1 MINYVSNLP
10 ADLRSGGFSAMNFA
24 AWSALSRSHSVH
36 YAGPVDPSVSLPRKA
51 LSKLLRL
58 SGGRGDFFFY
68 SRPRLEAIAREADK
82 RCVPEAALD
91 FFHGFTPW
99 ILTRPA
105 RPYAAWSD
113 CTFRDYIE
121 YFHDRSRF
129 RPADLERIERAEA
142 AWLKGAQAV
151 IFTSEWAAAR
161 ARAAYGLDESRVA
174 VAGILGDFAP
184 PEQDRYAGGKR
195 FAFISTNFVA
205 KGGPVVLEA
214 FRELRARRPEITL
227 AVVGDRGPLDLSE
240 PGVTYEGFLRKE
252 HPEEYARLREI
263 FATSRAIVNATRSD
277 TAPVLLVEAGY
288 FGCPAVSS
296 RRFAIP
302 EIVEDGVTG
311 ILVND
316 PEDSG
321 AIAQAM
327 ARLLDDEDGYAAMR
341 QAAWEKV
348 RRDHSRASFERRLC
362 ACIDAALRD
371 GPPTP

>member
-24 AWSALSRSHSVH
+24 AWSALSGSHAVH
-36 YAGPVDPSVSLPRKA
+36 YAGPVDPPASLPRKA

-58 SGGRGDFFFY
+58 SGGQGDFFFY
-68 SRPRLEAIAREADK
+68 SQPRLEAIAREVDE
-82 RCVPEAALD
+82 RCVPNATFD

-99 ILTRPA
+99 ILTRPV

-113 CTFRDYIE
+113 CTFRDYME
-121 YFHDRSRF
+121 HFHDRGRF
-129 RPADLERIERAEA
+129 RQADLERIERAEA
-142 AWLKGAQAV
+142 AWLRAARMV

-161 ARAAYGLDESRVA
+161 ARAAYGLEESRVA
-174 VAGILGDFAP
+174 VTGILGDFVP
-184 PEQDRYAGGKR
+184 PENDRYAGGKR

-214 FRELRARRPEITL
+214 FRKLRTRRPEITL

-252 HPEEYARLREI
+252 HPAEYGRLREI

-277 TAPVLLVEAGY
+277 IAPVLLVEAGY

-302 EIVEDGVTG
+302 EIVNDGVTG
-311 ILVND
+311 ILVDN
-316 PEDSG
+316 PEDPD
-321 AIAQAM
+321 AVAQAM
-327 ARLLDDEDGYAAMR
+327 ARLLDDEGGYAAMR
-341 QAAWEKV
+341 RAAWEKV
-348 RRDHSRASFERRLC
+348 RCEHSRARFERRLC
-362 ACIDAALRD
+362 DCVDLALRA
-371 GPPTP
+371 GPSQL